1 MLRGQESNLI
11 VWLMRPDGLPNLPAI
26 LWNWTTL
33 SSSGDTPSILY
44 RVTYWIRTNVK
55 GFADLCLTN
64 SANLTFCSSIRTR
77 TQTSSS
83 VVKGAIHY
91 TIEPTL
97 ARVVGFEPTSKLLES
112 RMLPLHHT
120 HVYFKLVVR
129 DSNLP
134 PSRYQRDALTKW
146 ANYQFCRIS
155 RIRTCVL
162 HIPNVA
168 R

>member
-1 MLRGQESNLI
+1 MYEVRTHLAI
-11 VWLMRPDGLPNLPAI
+11 LMRDSYFPLIHAVWGK
-26 LWNWTTL
+26 
-33 SSSGDTPSILY
+33 
-44 RVTYWIRTNVK
+44 YWSRTNVR
-55 GFADLCLTN
+55 GFADLHLTT
-64 SANLTFCSSIRTR
+64 SANLPYFVHFFCLFTFLWTFWICEHCSSIRTR

-91 TIEPTL
+91 TIEPICTSSRIRTHIK
-97 ARVVGFEPTSKLLES
+97 AFGEPYATIAPYSCIS
-112 RMLPLHHT
+112 
-120 HVYFKLVVR
+120 KLVVR

-146 ANYQFCRIS
+146 ANYQCCRVS

-162 HIPNVA
+162 FVPNEA